1 MSDAKN
7 ITNYTEI
14 NKKLL
19 IKKKKKEG
27 ENMEYGLSARWDHG
41 ANMH

>member
-19 IKKKKKEG
+19 IRKKRRR
-27 ENMEYGLSARWDHG
+27 ENIEYGLSARWDHG

>member
-19 IKKKKKEG
+19 IKKKKKKEKTW
-27 ENMEYGLSARWDHG
+27 NMA
-41 ANMH
+41 